1 MRSDSHSKA
10 TKRHQGQLS
19 NLSANPGWMPIH
31 YEFHVHGTGSNYEIG
46 RSNIWIDHVKRRV
59 PLVGIAKAPVTNI
72 DHPDIRTPSDHV
84 KNIRDV
90 LNPPVADL
98 AAIFNVTRQAI
109 YKWIS
114 GASTPED
121 AKLDQICKLSELAD
135 QFREQG
141 VSRAD
146 LLIRTKAFGGRS
158 LLDLIKTGENSDKH
172 VVALIDEAKA
182 IESSYE
188 KSGLATSKSKPT
200 SDWQSSVSIP
210 GSFERE

>member
-1 MRSDSHSKA
+1 MHSDRHSKA
-10 TKRHQGQLS
+10 TKRYQGQLS
-19 NLSANPGWMPIH
+19 NLSANPDRIPIH
-31 YEFHVHGTGSNYEIG
+31 YEFRGTGSDYEIG
-46 RSNIWIDHVKRRV
+46 CSKTWIHHVKRRV
-59 PLVGIAKAPVTNI
+59 PLVVVTNAPVAKI

-114 GASTPED
+114 GASTPEGV
-121 AKLDQICKLSELAD
+121 KSDQIYRLSELAD

-172 VVALIDEAKA
+172 VIALIDEAKA
-182 IESSYE
+182 IESSYK

-200 SDWQSSVSIP
+200 SDWQSSISIP

>member
-1 MRSDSHSKA
+1 MHSDRHSKA
-10 TKRHQGQLS
+10 KKRCQDQLS
-19 NLSANPGWMPIH
+19 NLSANPGRMPIH
-31 YEFHVHGTGSNYEIG
+31 YEIHVHGTGSDYEIG
-46 RSNIWIDHVKRRV
+46 RSKTWIHHVKRRV
-59 PLVGIAKAPVTNI
+59 PLVIVTNAPEAKF

-121 AKLDQICKLSELAD
+121 VKSDQIYKLSKLAD

-146 LLIRTKAFGGRS
+146 LLIRTKAFGGKS

-182 IESSYE
+182 IESSYK

-200 SDWQSSVSIP
+200 SDWQSSISIP
-210 GSFERE
+210 GSLERE